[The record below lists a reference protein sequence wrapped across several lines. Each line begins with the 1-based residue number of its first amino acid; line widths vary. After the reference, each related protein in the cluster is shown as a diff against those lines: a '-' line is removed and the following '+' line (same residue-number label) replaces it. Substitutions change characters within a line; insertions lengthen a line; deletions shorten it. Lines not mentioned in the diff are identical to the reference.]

1 MVLRKSYLPLIVA
14 GLAGSACSD
23 DKAKTTTD
31 TTADTSNDISNGDA
45 SSDASDDSSGDNDVV
60 NSDPG
65 SLLGLSMDSTVG
77 VLLDEVPESARA
89 RAIAELEAKPDA
101 FWEERARRQIEAT
114 SYRLIF
120 RNLYF
125 EPADGKGI
133 LPLPPVEQWKIT
145 FKGEPALREIDGH
158 AVFAVDYTFTSTLL
172 GPADQAVQAD
182 ARLTAPGASVEE
194 EFVLPVDPEHIF
206 ERTDF
211 ACMNEA
217 DFPPNSVDTENARLF
232 YDDTCEGGVLVEN
245 DGCHLSY
252 PIPDDSCADAVAK
265 HIGAVETKVRF
276 ERLAWDTALA
286 DSVRVGTQKPGIA
299 ELRAM
304 PEGVADNRIVYR
316 YFAADSCAISEGCV
330 GGAGWRRLLQFTATV
345 QNLGAVDNALGDVSE
360 GSGPVTNRLVSL
372 SECHNHMHFN
382 HYGKFTFGDGS
393 AQLGSKRAFCLES
406 TWRYFN
412 NEDTPFTHPYTCT
425 YQGTAAGWGDDYIA
439 GLDCQWVDVTPIDTT
454 TAPHTSSL
462 TFHVNPDKFLCEGTP
477 RTNDEGE
484 LLYEVTDFTNEAG
497 EFESRMSCNEVDGA
511 QDNNVATAQVTL
523 PEGTGGLLTTACTRA
538 QLGPKR
544 NCGFEAPTGTVSCT
558 PGATATFSC
567 NGGSA
572 TEPAVVRVCEGSG
585 KLGAIPCLYRE
596 ALASETLVGTAVD
609 VTFTCPEARDA
620 DAGETGGLVG
630 VFTAPLLEGDETDV
644 TCTLK

>member
-1 MVLRKSYLPLIVA
+1 MAIRNHFFPFVVA
-14 GLAGSACSD
+14 GLASVGCSD
-23 DKAKTTTD
+23 DKTENPTD
-31 TTADTSNDISNGDA
+31 TLGADTSSDSDMGDK
-45 SSDASDDSSGDNDVV
+45 DSSEEDTDVTK
-60 NSDPG
+60 SDPG
-65 SLLGLSMDSTVG
+65 SLLALSMDSTVG
-77 VLLDEVPESARA
+77 VLVSELPESARA
-89 RAIAELEAKPDA
+89 RAIAQLEQKPDS
-101 FWEERARRQIEAT
+101 FWEERARRQIDIT
-114 SYRLIF
+114 SYRLLF

-133 LPLPPVEQWKIT
+133 LPLPPVEQWKVT
-145 FKGEPALREIDGH
+145 FKGEPELREIDGH
-158 AVFAVDYTFTSTLL
+158 AVYAVDYTFTGTLL
-172 GPADQAVQAD
+172 GPADQATKAD
-182 ARLTAPGASVEE
+182 ARLTAPGTSVEE
-194 EFVLPVDPEHIF
+194 NFVLPVDPEHIF

-232 YDDTCEGGVLVEN
+232 YDDTCEGGVLVDN
-245 DGCHLSY
+245 GGCHLSY
-252 PIPDDSCADAVAK
+252 PIPDDSCADAVRK

-276 ERLAWDTALA
+276 ERLPWDPTLA
-286 DSVRVGTQKPGIA
+286 DAVRVGTQKPGIA

-316 YFAADSCAISEGCV
+316 YFASDSCAISEGCV

-345 QNLGAVDNALGDVSE
+345 QNLGAVDNALGDVSP
-360 GSGPVTNRLVSL
+360 GSGPVNNRLVSL
-372 SECHNHMHFN
+372 SACHNHMHFN

-393 AQLGSKRAFCLES
+393 TQLGSKRAFCLES

-412 NEDTPFTHPYTCT
+412 NEDTPFTHPYTCQ

-454 TAPHTSSL
+454 TAAHTSSL
-462 TFHVNPDKFLCEGTP
+462 AFHVNPDKFLCEGTA
-477 RTNDEGE
+477 RLNDAGE
-484 LLYEVTDFTNEAG
+484 MLYEETDFTNEAG
-497 EFESRMSCNEVDGA
+497 EFESRISCDEVDGA
-511 QDNNVATAQVTL
+511 QDNNVATASVTL
-523 PEGTGGLLTTACTRA
+523 PVGTGGLLTTNCVRP

-544 NCGFEAPTGTVSCT
+544 NCGFEAPSTTVSCT
-558 PGATATFSC
+558 PGASATFSC
-567 NGGSA
+567 TGGSA

-596 ALASETLVGTAVD
+596 ALASDTLVGAAVD

-620 DAGETGGLVG
+620 AAGEAGGLVA
-630 VFTAPLLEGDETDV
+630 VFVAPALEGDETDV